1 MPFPSTM
8 KYIDHGQ
15 GGPASCLQVKQGD
28 LPQLKSGEVLIEVA
42 YAGVN
47 RPDVLQRAGAYP
59 PPAGASPILGL
70 EVAGKIVA
78 LGETISAK
86 VQSKGYRG
94 GKEEATQS
102 YSTIRRG
109 ADDDANKDSHVNATW
124 QIGDIVCA
132 LTPGGGYAEYCAAP
146 ASNCL
151 PVPKGLSLAEAAAL
165 PENYFTVW
173 TNVFDRGRLQAGER
187 FLVHGGAG
195 GIGITAIQL
204 AKAFGATV
212 FTTVSGADKVE
223 AVKKLGA
230 DVAIDYQKQDWA
242 EEIRKLTGKQGLD
255 CILDIVGGTYIEKN
269 LKLLK
274 TNGRLVQIAFLQG
287 SKVELDCMPI
297 LTRSL
302 TFTGSTLRPRS
313 IEEKAAIAQ
322 ALLKNV
328 WPLLEAKKL
337 HTLIHAIYP
346 LKEAQKAHELME
358 SSAHIGKIVLKV
370 I

>member
-1 MPFPSTM
+1 MSLPASM

-15 GGPASCLQVKQGD
+15 GGPASCLQVKQSP

-47 RPDVLQRAGAYP
+47 RPDVLQRLGAYP

-78 LGETISAK
+78 
-86 VQSKGYRG
+86 R
-94 GKEEATQS
+94 
-102 YSTIRRG
+102 
-109 ADDDANKDSHVNATW
+109 ADDVKQWKIN
-124 QIGDIVCA
+124 DIICA

-151 PVPKGLSLAEAAAL
+151 PVPKGFSLAEAAAL

-173 TNVFDRGRLQAGER
+173 TNVFDRGHLRAGEK

-212 FTTVSGADKVE
+212 YTTVSGDDKID

-230 DVAIDYQKQDWA
+230 DEAIDYKKQDWA
-242 EEIRKLTGKQGLD
+242 HEIRKLTGKQGLD
-255 CILDIVGGTYIEKN
+255 CILDMVGGEYIEKN
-269 LKLLK
+269 LKLLA

-287 SKVELDCMPI
+287 SKVELDCLPI

-313 IEEKAAIAQ
+313 VEEKAAIAQ

-328 WPLLEAKKL
+328 WPLLEAKKMG
-337 HTLIHAIYP
+337 TLIHKVYP
-346 LKEAQKAHELME
+346 LDEAQKAHELME
-358 SSAHIGKIVLKV
+358 SSAHIGKIVLTV

>member
-1 MPFPSTM
+1 MSLPNTM

-15 GGPASCLQVKQGD
+15 GGPASSLKVKEGP
-28 LPQLKSGEVLIEVA
+28 LPQLQSGEVLIEVA
-42 YAGVN
+42 DAGVN
-47 RPDVLQRAGAYP
+47 RPDLLQRAGAYP
-59 PPAGASPILGL
+59 PPSGASPVLGL
-70 EVAGKIVA
+70 EVAGKIVDKA
-78 LGETISAK
+78 IDVK
-86 VQSKGYRG
+86 QWK
-94 GKEEATQS
+94 
-102 YSTIRRG
+102 I
-109 ADDDANKDSHVNATW
+109 DDV
-124 QIGDIVCA
+124 VCA

-151 PVPKGLSLAEAAAL
+151 PVPKGLTLPEAAAL

-173 TNVFDRGRLQAGER
+173 TNVFDRGRLTAGEK

-212 FTTVSGADKVE
+212 YTTVTGSDKID

-230 DVAIDYQKQDWA
+230 NEAIDYQKQDWYQ
-242 EEIRKLTGKQGLD
+242 EIRKLTGKQGLD
-255 CILDIVGGTYIEKN
+255 CILDMVGGEYIEKN
-269 LKLLK
+269 LKLLT
-274 TNGRLVQIAFLQG
+274 TNGRLVQIAFMQG
-287 SKVELDCMPI
+287 SKVELDCLPI

-328 WPLLEAKKL
+328 WPLLEAKKVG
-337 HTLIHAIYP
+337 TLIYKIYP
-346 LKEAQKAHELME
+346 LDEVQKAHELME

>member
-1 MPFPSTM
+1 MLLPSIM
-8 KYIDHGQ
+8 KYIDHGA

-47 RPDVLQRAGAYP
+47 RPDILQRLGVYP
-59 PPAGASPILGL
+59 PPAGASHVLGL
-70 EVAGKIVA
+70 EVSGKIVDKA
-78 LGETISAK
+78 IDVK
-86 VQSKGYRG
+86 QWKINDV
-94 GKEEATQS
+94 
-102 YSTIRRG
+102 
-109 ADDDANKDSHVNATW
+109 
-124 QIGDIVCA
+124 VCA

-146 ASNCL
+146 ASHCL
-151 PVPKGLSLAEAAAL
+151 PIPKGLSLAEAAAL

-173 TNVFDRGRLQAGER
+173 TNVFDRGRLRAEEK

-212 FTTVSGADKVE
+212 YTTVSGADKVE
-223 AVKKLGA
+223 AVKNLGA
-230 DVAIDYQKQDWA
+230 DAAIDYQKQDWA

-255 CILDIVGGTYIEKN
+255 CILDMVGGEYIEKN

-313 IEEKAAIAQ
+313 VEEKAAIAQ

-328 WPLLEAKKL
+328 WPLLEAKKVG
-337 HTLIHAIYP
+337 TLIHAVYP
-346 LKEAQKAHELME
+346 LDEAQKAHELME

>member
-1 MPFPSTM
+1 MSLPNTM
-8 KYIDHGQ
+8 KYIDHGH
-15 GGPASCLQVKQGD
+15 GGPASCMQVKHGD

-59 PPAGASPILGL
+59 PPTGASPVLGL
-70 EVAGKIVA
+70 EVAGKIVVKA
-78 LGETISAK
+78 PD
-86 VQSKGYRG
+86 VQEWKLN
-94 GKEEATQS
+94 
-102 YSTIRRG
+102 
-109 ADDDANKDSHVNATW
+109 DV
-124 QIGDIVCA
+124 VCA

-151 PVPKGLSLAEAAAL
+151 PVPKGLTLSEAAAL

-173 TNVFDRGRLQAGER
+173 TNVFDRGCLRAGEK

-212 FTTVSGADKVE
+212 YTTVNGSDKID
-223 AVKKLGA
+223 AVKKLGV
-230 DVAIDYQKQDWA
+230 DEAIDYKKQDWA

-255 CILDIVGGTYIEKN
+255 CILDMVGGEYIEKN

-297 LTRSL
+297 LTRNL

-328 WPLLEAKKL
+328 WPLLETKKVG
-337 HTLIHAIYP
+337 TLIHAIYP
-346 LKEAQKAHELME
+346 LDEAQKAHELME

-370 I
+370 T

>member
-1 MPFPSTM
+1 MSLPTNM
-8 KYIDHGQ
+8 KYIDYGQ
-15 GGPASCLQVKQGD
+15 GGPASCMQVKQGD

-47 RPDVLQRAGAYP
+47 RPDILQRAGAYP
-59 PPAGASPILGL
+59 PPAGASPVLGL
-70 EVAGKIVA
+70 EIAGKIVA
-78 LGETISAK
+78 
-86 VQSKGYRG
+86 Q
-94 GKEEATQS
+94 
-102 YSTIRRG
+102 
-109 ADDDANKDSHVNATW
+109 ADDVQEWKINDS
-124 QIGDIVCA
+124 VCA

-151 PVPKGLSLAEAAAL
+151 PVPKGLSLAQAAAL

-173 TNVFDRGRLQAGER
+173 TNVFDRGRLRAGES

-212 FTTVSGADKVE
+212 YTTVNGSDKID

-230 DVAIDYQKQDWA
+230 DAAIDYKKQDWA
-242 EEIRKLTGKQGLD
+242 EEIRKLTGKKGVN
-255 CILDIVGGTYIEKN
+255 CILDMVGGSYIEKN
-269 LKLLK
+269 LQLLK
-274 TNGRLVQIAFLQG
+274 PNGRLVQIAFLQG
-287 SKVELDCMPI
+287 SKVDLDCMPI

-313 IEEKAAIAQ
+313 VEEKAAIAQ

-328 WPLLEAKKL
+328 WPLLEAKKVG
-337 HTLIHAIYP
+337 TLIHAVYP
-346 LKEAQKAHELME
+346 LHEAQKAHELME

-370 I
+370 KRD